1 MNKTAVVIGA
11 GSGLGFGLAKK
22 FKNEGFKVVL
32 VARNEQSLKEM
43 TEQLGEDVVYKTA
56 DASDEETLKRT
67 IDEIKNESGTPDVVL
82 YNVGITAPDSDNLTA
97 ETLVEHFKA
106 DVAGA
111 YTTATCFADE
121 KFAEKRGAIIFTGG
135 GLAMY
140 PAAGFIP
147 LSIDKAALRTLA
159 YILHDKYKKQGIFVG
174 IVEVCGTINGSPYF
188 STANIAESY
197 WRMFLD
203 RDKCEYAYETPELSE
218 EQNQYGVFENNSAE
232 YWGKV
237 YKFSSEDK

>member
-32 VARNEQSLKEM
+32 VARNEHSLKEM
-43 TEQLGEDVVYKTA
+43 TEQLGEDVFYKTA
-56 DASDEETLKRT
+56 DASDATNLNKT
-67 IDEIKNESGTPDVVL
+67 IEEIKNEYGTPDVVL
-82 YNVGITAPDSDNLTA
+82 YNVGITAPDSDNLTT

-111 YTTATCFADE
+111 YTTATCFSDDKFSE
-121 KFAEKRGAIIFTGG
+121 KEGAIIFTGG

-140 PAAGFIP
+140 PANGFIP

-159 YILHDKYKKQGIFVG
+159 YILHDKYKNQGIFIG

-188 STANIAESY
+188 SADNIAESY
-197 WRMFLD
+197 WRMYLN

-218 EQNQYGVFENNSAE
+218 EQNQYGAFENKSAE
-232 YWGKV
+232 YWGAV

>member
-22 FKNEGFKVVL
+22 FRNEGFKVVL
-32 VARNEQSLKEM
+32 VARNERSLKGM
-43 TEQLGEDVVYKTA
+43 SEQLGENVFYKTA
-56 DASDEETLKRT
+56 DASEPENLKKA
-67 IDEIKNESGTPDVVL
+67 IEEIKNEYGTPDAVI

-111 YTTATCFADE
+111 YTTAVIFANDE
-121 KFAEKRGAIIFTGG
+121 FAEKKGAIIFTGG

-140 PAAGFIP
+140 PSDGFIP
-147 LSIDKAALRTLA
+147 LSIDKAALRSLA
-159 YILHDKYKKQGIFVG
+159 YILHNKYKENGIFVG
-174 IVEVCGTINGSPYF
+174 IVEVCGSINASPFF
-188 STANIAESY
+188 SADNIAESY
-197 WRMFLD
+197 WRMYLN
-203 RDKCEYAYETPELSE
+203 RDKCEYAYESPELTD
-218 EQNQYGVFENNSAE
+218 QNNDYGKYENNSAT

-237 YKFSSEDK
+237 YKFIGEDK

>member
-32 VARNEQSLKEM
+32 VARNEHSLKEM
-43 TEQLGEDVVYKTA
+43 TEQLGEDVFYKTA
-56 DASDEETLKRT
+56 DASDATNLKKT
-67 IDEIKNESGTPDVVL
+67 IEEIKNEFGTPEVVL
-82 YNVGITAPDSDNLTA
+82 YNVGITSPDSDNLTT

-111 YTTATCFADE
+111 YTTATCFSDDKFSE
-121 KFAEKRGAIIFTGG
+121 KKGAIIFTGG

-140 PAAGFIP
+140 PANGFIP

-159 YILHDKYKKQGIFVG
+159 YILHDKYKNQGIFIG

-188 STANIAESY
+188 SADNIAESY
-197 WRMFLD
+197 WRMYLN

-218 EQNQYGVFENNSAE
+218 EQNQYGAFENKSAE

>member
-11 GSGLGFGLAKK
+11 GSGLGLGLAKK

-43 TEQLGEDVVYKTA
+43 AEHLGEAVFFKTA
-56 DASDEETLKRT
+56 DASDAANLKNA
-67 IDEIKNESGTPDVVL
+67 IDEIKNEYGTPDVVL
-82 YNVGITAPDSDNLTA
+82 YNVGITTPDSDSLTA

-111 YTTATCFADE
+111 YTTATCFSDE
-121 KFAEKRGAIIFTGG
+121 QFVEKRGAIIFTGG

-140 PAAGFIP
+140 PADGFIP
-147 LSIDKAALRTLA
+147 LSLDKAALRTLA
-159 YILHDKYKKQGIFVG
+159 YILHDKYKKHGIFVG

-188 STANIAESY
+188 SADNIAESY
-197 WRMFLD
+197 WRMYLT
-203 RDKCEYAYETPELSE
+203 RDKCEYAYETPELSAQ
-218 EQNQYGVFENNSAE
+218 QNEYGTFENKSAE
-232 YWGKV
+232 YWGAV
-237 YKFSSEDK
+237 YKFSLEDK